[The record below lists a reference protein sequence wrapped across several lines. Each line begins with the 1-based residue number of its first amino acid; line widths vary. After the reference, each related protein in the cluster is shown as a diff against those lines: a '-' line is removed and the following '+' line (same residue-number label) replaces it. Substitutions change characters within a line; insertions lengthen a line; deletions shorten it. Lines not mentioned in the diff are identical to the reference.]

1 MVLWKNIAFSVVCQI
16 FVVHNLI
23 VMAITA
29 LGHLKVFQNGCIL
42 KFNVSGCT
50 KIMFSYREKQRL
62 CMLLSLSH
70 SSTELHA
77 VCWSPDLQFSLYV
90 LCVCAHLK
98 HAPWDWLCEHF
109 QGLWPSLCCLDFLG
123 SYYIAHPSILT
134 THGWLAA
141 RTAAMGGESWIVSLH
156 LWKHA
161 LPWLSFLLS
170 FLPFLV

>member
-1 MVLWKNIAFSVVCQI
+1 MYLVVQKLCFPTERNKGYACFYPFHIPQPSCMQ
-16 FVVHNLI
+16 FVGLLI
-23 VMAITA
+23 Y
-29 LGHLKVFQNGCIL
+29 N
-42 KFNVSGCT
+42 
-50 KIMFSYREKQRL
+50 
-62 CMLLSLSH
+62 SLSMFYASVH
-70 SSTELHA
+70 I
-77 VCWSPDLQFSLYV
+77 F
-90 LCVCAHLK
+90 K

-156 LWKHA
+156 LWKRA